1 MLNANDNSTLWLLIL
16 LLLATN
22 NSPAIPEPDSDSIE
36 GVCEEFQKI
45 VDNYLKDNK
54 NLFDNARVGSPMWQ
68 IKELNETAGSI
79 ESPHTRIKVLQVAT
93 AIVKSMEMSNRYC
106 SCI

>member
-1 MLNANDNSTLWLLIL
+1 MFNANNNSTLWLLIL

-22 NSPAIPEPDSDSIE
+22 NSPTIPEPNSDSIE

-54 NLFDNARVGSPMWQ
+54 NILDNARVGSPMWQ
-68 IKELNETAGSI
+68 IKELSEAAGSI
-79 ESPHTRIKVLQVAT
+79 EVPQTRIKVLQVA
-93 AIVKSMEMSNRYC
+93 ISIIKSMKMPNKFC
-106 SCI
+106 SFM

>member
-1 MLNANDNSTLWLLIL
+1 MFNSNDNLTFWLLLL

-22 NSPAIPEPDSDSIE
+22 NSPTVPEPDSDSIE
-36 GVCEEFQKI
+36 GVCEELQKI

-68 IKELNETAGSI
+68 IKELNEAAGSI
-79 ESPHTRIKVLQVAT
+79 ESPHTRIKVFQVA
-93 AIVKSMEMSNRYC
+93 ISIIKSMEMSNRYC

>member
-1 MLNANDNSTLWLLIL
+1 MFNSNDNSTFWLLLL

-22 NSPAIPEPDSDSIE
+22 NSPTIPEPDSDPIE

-54 NLFDNARVGSPMWQ
+54 NLLDSARVGSPLWQ
-68 IKELNETAGSI
+68 IKELGEAAEAI
-79 ESPHTRIKVLQVAT
+79 ESPQTRIKVLQVAT